1 MRPDIV
7 VQIIQKLKT
16 LTTCEECKAFSDEFN
31 KYTSLLDPKEVSRER
46 EEILT
51 QMMKIKIG
59 NV

>member
-7 VQIIQKLKT
+7 IPIIQKVKT
-16 LTTCEECKAFSDEFN
+16 LRTCEECKAFSDEFS
-31 KYTSLLDPKEVSRER
+31 KYRALLDPKEVSRVR

-59 NV
+59 QV